1 MYKTNEGFDGM
12 MYAQFTDLIEGLA
25 LLREAR
31 SSGLDIW
38 EGIIMILFILKDI
51 AIVGGILGVIVWY
64 IKKHKSDEPCSYHGK
79 PPLTNKELKKYK
91 EKKWQT

>member
-1 MYKTNEGFDGM
+1 MYKTNEGFDEM

-31 SSGLDIW
+31 SSGLDVW

-64 IKKHKSDEPCSYHGK
+64 IR
-79 PPLTNKELKKYK
+79 NKEINDK
-91 EKKWQT
+91 